1 MEAKD
6 FTDKLEALKN
16 DLDKAFSQKMK
27 DGIQKDIADLETRMS
42 KAAEEKAALLEK
54 SVTETN
60 DKLAKVITAQDDML
74 KMQND
79 AKLNAQTNEQKSF
92 RQLLSEGLDDNTD
105 QMAKFIK
112 GETKSFA
119 FQLKAAGDMGFAANF
134 GTAARSVSSLRPGII
149 TDPNRKVHIRDIV
162 PTGTMD
168 GSTYFYV
175 AENGRGEGNPAPV
188 AENAWK
194 EQMDFD
200 LQEKSANAE
209 YIAGW
214 VRTSKKMLADV
225 NGFRAFLDSRMYEK
239 LLNAEDKALLY
250 GTGATPDVD
259 GIIGTN
265 EYQAYNGGGTVDV
278 EMLILAISQLE
289 DGFERDANGILI
301 RPRNYYQM
309 ALNKAVGSGE
319 YDQPG
324 LVSFG
329 ADGTMRVAGVPVYAS
344 TAMQSDKFLVGD
356 WRMGSLLLQREAP
369 VIEVF
374 YEDGDNVRKNQVTI
388 RIEERIAHAIYGN
401 TYYVYGDFGNS

>member
-1 MEAKD
+1 MDLEMQLKAQLETLK
-6 FTDKLEALKN
+6 TSLEAS
-16 DLDKAFSQKMK
+16 FSQKMK
-27 DGIQKDIADLETRMS
+27 EGISKDIAEVEKKL
-42 KAAEEKAALLEK
+42 AAAQTKSDAAI
-54 SVTETN
+54 TEIDT
-60 DKLAKVITAQDDML
+60 KLAKVISAQDDML

-79 AKLNAQTNEQKSF
+79 AKTNALKNEQKSF
-92 RQLLSEGLDDNTD
+92 RELLNEAMDENTD
-105 QMAKFIK
+105 QIAKFAK

-134 GTAARSVSSLRPGII
+134 GSAARSVSSLRPGII

-250 GTGATPDVD
+250 GTGTTPDVD

-265 EYQAYNGGGTVDV
+265 EYQAYNGGGTIDV

-309 ALNKAVGSGE
+309 ALNKAAGSGE

-324 LVSFG
+324 LVTFG
-329 ADGTMRVAGVPVYAS
+329 TDGTMRVAGVPVYAS

-388 RIEERIAHAIYGN
+388 RIEERIAHAIFGN